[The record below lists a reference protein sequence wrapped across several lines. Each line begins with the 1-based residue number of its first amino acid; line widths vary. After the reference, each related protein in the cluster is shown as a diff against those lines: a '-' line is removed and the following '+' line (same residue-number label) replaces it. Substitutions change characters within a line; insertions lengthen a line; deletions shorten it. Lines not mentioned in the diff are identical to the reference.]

1 MKIYSEEGSTVMEI
15 FSMERDGNQITIKGK
30 VFESIPM
37 TAKIRPE
44 EVRRGFN
51 LLNFRLVWFLL
62 TFIFRRSVA
71 PEQMR

>member
-15 FSMERDGNQITIKGK
+15 FSLERDGNQITIKGK

-44 EVRRGFN
+44 ELRRGFK
-51 LLNFRLVWFLL
+51 LLKLSQLWFLL

-71 PEQMR
+71 PEQS